1 MPDNGLLFFV
11 AAAIVLGFGAWAGWN
26 VAGRRTAKPAIL
38 PDRVWLC
45 DACKSFNDPTHATCY
60 RCHRP
65 RPADA
70 RYVEPDPEFHVTQQL
85 GRTKGSTNLGASSPW
100 LAGEEPLRDVWL
112 TEQARAA
119 EQAIAAS
126 DVAPAF
132 STEDGGETL
141 AEPATADG
149 STVDD
154 VDDLPLAATQ
164 NLHHRDAE
172 ASDPPGDRSRSNG

>member
-1 MPDNGLLFFV
+1 VPDNPLLFLAV
-11 AAAIVLGFGAWAGWN
+11 TAIVLGFGAWAGWN
-26 VAGRRTAKPAIL
+26 FAGRRTAKPAIL

-70 RYVEPDPEFHVTQQL
+70 RYVEPDPDFHVTQQL
-85 GRTKGSTNLGASSPW
+85 GRPKGSTNLGASNPW

-112 TEQARAA
+112 SEQARAT

-126 DVAPAF
+126 DPAPAF
-132 STEDGGETL
+132 WSGDAEDAGPGGE
-141 AEPATADG
+141 AQTA
-149 STVDD
+149 SPPVVDPD
-154 VDDLPLAATQ
+154 ELPLGSS
-164 NLHHRDAE
+164 NE
-172 ASDPPGDRSRSNG
+172 DPDRSG